1 MLKNNIK
8 ILIGIADDTKDE
20 LLDILIKQAKDDA
33 NRLCGRNYGIDTII
47 ERMVVFLYNRLGT
60 EGLNSES
67 YSGVSYNYSSDYPE
81 YILNALESAKGS
93 AGKLRTM

>member
-1 MLKNNIK
+1 
-8 ILIGIADDTKDE
+8 
-20 LLDILIKQAKDDA
+20 
-33 NRLCGRNYGIDTII
+33 
-47 ERMVVFLYNRLGT
+47 MVVFLYNRLGT

-81 YILNALESAKGS
+81 YILSALESAKGS